1 MDVIT
6 KRALATVVN
15 VAMGAVFSMSVSAQ
29 QITSLGDAVREAVNN
44 NPEVK
49 ASWHEFEAAR
59 EEVKIAKGGFYPSV
73 DLEAQSGKVDSDNP
87 AFLDDKYRRTTS
99 RIAVTQ
105 NVFNGGQT
113 WNEVKK
119 LNQQQY
125 ARYYELREV
134 SESLAFEAVAAY
146 LDVIRFR
153 RLVKLAEDNYI
164 EHRLIFN
171 DIEQRAQAGISRS
184 VDLEQAKARLAL
196 AESNLITETT
206 NLYDVSRRYTRLL
219 GQVPAD
225 ELEEPTIDASAIPA
239 ARMSALSEAYDNSPL
254 LLSASYN
261 YLSAQTE
268 YKEKKSPYMPK
279 IDLRARK
286 DTYDDSTNGLANE
299 FDETVVEVVLTY
311 NLFRGGSDRATRRMF
326 QQRSSAR
333 YEQRQQACRDVTQSV
348 SIAFNDIQSLLEQ
361 KRVLSRNLEAIE
373 KVRTAYRN
381 QFDIG
386 QRTLLDLLD
395 TENEFFDVSR
405 SHVNAAF
412 DLQVSQAS
420 VLAGMGRLI
429 EVLAVEG
436 LDMQASQALDLAGE
450 EDVAN
455 FCQLKLER
463 GSSVDRE
470 EVLARVLASD
480 RLKVKPIVVPA
491 PAPAPVVEET
501 PRKNVSFRFNVQY
514 QNGSAALMDSYMS
527 DIKIAADYLKEN
539 PNVKG
544 IIEGH
549 TDSVGAS
556 EYNMQL
562 SQARAETLKSVLV
575 RDYNIDESRL
585 TAKGFG
591 EQVPIATNATEQ
603 GRRENRRVLMVIVEE

>member
-15 VAMGAVFSMSVSAQ
+15 VAMGAAFSMSVGAQ

-326 QQRSSAR
+326 RQRSSAR

-361 KRVLSRNLEAIE
+361 KRVLARNLEAIE

-491 PAPAPVVEET
+491 PVPVVEEA

-603 GRRENRRVLMVIVEE
+603 GRRENRRVLMVIVDE